1 VVKGFTPVLVLGS
14 HNSDK
19 QKYCPLGSLA
29 VINPHANSGKTTSL
43 LTGLQHIPYNF
54 EILAISAVDQP
65 RKLDIY

>member
-1 VVKGFTPVLVLGS
+1 MINLSTRTVIKGFTPVLVLGS

-43 LTGLQHIPYNF
+43 LTGLQHIPHNF
-54 EILAISAVDQP
+54 EKTLTIS
-65 RKLDIY
+65 IC